1 MNRIDLAGRTA
12 IVTGAVKGI
21 GRAITAHLQAA
32 GARVIAWDIDADGL
46 AAMADTVAGNAVVD
60 IADGGQVRAAVETAV
75 NAHGRLD
82 ILINNAGIVGPPT
95 AALAYPEDAW
105 RQVVDIDLTGTFL
118 CCQAVAPQMVGAGYG
133 RIVNIASIAG
143 KEGTPMLAAYS
154 AAKAGVIAFTK
165 VLGRE
170 LAETGVIAN
179 CVAPAAIETDM
190 AHNQD
195 PEVLRLMIE
204 KNPMKRLGTVDEVA
218 RMTAWL
224 ASADCS
230 FSTGA
235 VFDLSGGRAGH

>member
-32 GARVIAWDIDADGL
+32 GAQVIAWDIDADGL
-46 AAMADTVAGNAVVD
+46 AAMANTVAGNAVVD

-118 CCQAVAPQMVGAGYG
+118 CCQAVAPQMVAAGYG

>member
-32 GARVIAWDIDADGL
+32 GAQVIAWDIDADGL
-46 AAMADTVAGNAVVD
+46 AAMADTVAGHAVVD

-75 NAHGRLD
+75 NTHGRLD

-118 CCQAVAPQMVGAGYG
+118 CCQAVAPQMVAAGYG

>member
-21 GRAITAHLQAA
+21 GRAIIAHLQAA
-32 GARVIAWDIDADGL
+32 GAQVIAWDIDADGL

-118 CCQAVAPQMVGAGYG
+118 CCQAVAPQMVAAGYG

>member
-32 GARVIAWDIDADGL
+32 GAQIIAWDIDADGL
-46 AAMADTVAGNAVVD
+46 AAMADTVAGHAVVD

-118 CCQAVAPQMVGAGYG
+118 CCQAVAPQMVAAGYG

>member
-32 GARVIAWDIDADGL
+32 GAQVIAWDIDADGL
-46 AAMADTVAGNAVVD
+46 ATMADTVAGNAVVD

-118 CCQAVAPQMVGAGYG
+118 CCQAVAPQMVAAGYG

>member
-32 GARVIAWDIDADGL
+32 GAQVIAWDIDADGL
-46 AAMADTVAGNAVVD
+46 AAMANTVAGNAVVD

-118 CCQAVAPQMVGAGYG
+118 CCQAVAPQMVAAGYG

-235 VFDLSGGRAGH
+235 VFDLSGGRASH

>member
-32 GARVIAWDIDADGL
+32 GAQVIAWDIDADGL
-46 AAMADTVAGNAVVD
+46 AAMADTVAGHAVVD
-60 IADGGQVRAAVETAV
+60 IADGGQVRAALETAV

-118 CCQAVAPQMVGAGYG
+118 CCQAVAPQMVAAGYG

-143 KEGTPMLAAYS
+143 KEGTSMLAAYS

>member
-32 GARVIAWDIDADGL
+32 GAQVIAWDIDAGGL
-46 AAMADTVAGNAVVD
+46 AAMADTVAGHAVVD
-60 IADGGQVRAAVETAV
+60 IADGGQVRATVETAV

-95 AALAYPEDAW
+95 SALAYPEDAW

-118 CCQAVAPQMVGAGYG
+118 CCQAVAPQMVAAGYG

-154 AAKAGVIAFTK
+154 AAKAGVIAFT
-165 VLGRE
+165 
-170 LAETGVIAN
+170 
-179 CVAPAAIETDM
+179 
-190 AHNQD
+190 
-195 PEVLRLMIE
+195 
-204 KNPMKRLGTVDEVA
+204 
-218 RMTAWL
+218 
-224 ASADCS
+224 
-230 FSTGA
+230 
-235 VFDLSGGRAGH
+235 

>member
-32 GARVIAWDIDADGL
+32 GAHVIAWDIDADGL

-118 CCQAVAPQMVGAGYG
+118 CCQAVAPQMVAAGYG

>member
-21 GRAITAHLQAA
+21 GRAITAHLKAA
-32 GARVIAWDIDADGL
+32 GAHVIAWDIDADGL
-46 AAMADTVAGNAVVD
+46 AAMADTVAGHAVVD

-118 CCQAVAPQMVGAGYG
+118 CCQAVAPQMVAAGYG

>member
-32 GARVIAWDIDADGL
+32 GAQVIAWDIDADGL
-46 AAMADTVAGNAVVD
+46 AAMADTVAGHAVVD
-60 IADGGQVRAAVETAV
+60 IADGGQVRAAVVTAV
-75 NAHGRLD
+75 NAHGPLD

-118 CCQAVAPQMVGAGYG
+118 CCQAVAPQMVAAGYG

>member
-32 GARVIAWDIDADGL
+32 GAQVIAWDIDADGL
-46 AAMADTVAGNAVVD
+46 AAMANTVAGNAVVD

-118 CCQAVAPQMVGAGYG
+118 CCQAVAPQMVAAGYG

-143 KEGTPMLAAYS
+143 KEGTTMLAAYS
-154 AAKAGVIAFTK
+154 AAKAG
-165 VLGRE
+165 
-170 LAETGVIAN
+170 
-179 CVAPAAIETDM
+179 
-190 AHNQD
+190 
-195 PEVLRLMIE
+195 
-204 KNPMKRLGTVDEVA
+204 
-218 RMTAWL
+218 
-224 ASADCS
+224 
-230 FSTGA
+230 
-235 VFDLSGGRAGH
+235 

>member
-32 GARVIAWDIDADGL
+32 SAQVIAWDIDADGL
-46 AAMADTVAGNAVVD
+46 AAMADTVAGHAVVD
-60 IADGGQVRAAVETAV
+60 IAEGGRVRAAVETAV

-118 CCQAVAPQMVGAGYG
+118 CCQAVAPQMVAAGYG

>member
-32 GARVIAWDIDADGL
+32 GAQVIAWDIDADGL
-46 AAMADTVAGNAVVD
+46 AAMADTVAGNGVVD

-95 AALAYPEDAW
+95 AAPAYPEDAW

-118 CCQAVAPQMVGAGYG
+118 CCQAVAPQMVAAGYG

-170 LAETGVIAN
+170 LAETGVIAH

>member
-1 MNRIDLAGRTA
+1 
-12 IVTGAVKGI
+12 
-21 GRAITAHLQAA
+21 
-32 GARVIAWDIDADGL
+32 
-46 AAMADTVAGNAVVD
+46 
-60 IADGGQVRAAVETAV
+60 
-75 NAHGRLD
+75 
-82 ILINNAGIVGPPT
+82 
-95 AALAYPEDAW
+95 
-105 RQVVDIDLTGTFL
+105 
-118 CCQAVAPQMVGAGYG
+118 
-133 RIVNIASIAG
+133 
-143 KEGTPMLAAYS
+143 MLAAYS

>member
-32 GARVIAWDIDADGL
+32 GAQVIAWDIDADGL

-60 IADGGQVRAAVETAV
+60 IADGGQVRAAVGTAV

-118 CCQAVAPQMVGAGYG
+118 CQAVAPQMVAAGYG

-224 ASADCS
+224 ASPDCS

>member
-32 GARVIAWDIDADGL
+32 GAQVIAWDIDADGL

-118 CCQAVAPQMVGAGYG
+118 CCQAVAPQMVAAGYG

>member
-32 GARVIAWDIDADGL
+32 GAQVIAWDIDADGL
-46 AAMADTVAGNAVVD
+46 AAMADTVAGHAVVD

-118 CCQAVAPQMVGAGYG
+118 CCKAVAPQMVAAGYG

>member
-32 GARVIAWDIDADGL
+32 GAQVIAWDIDADGL

-60 IADGGQVRAAVETAV
+60 IADGGQVRAAMETAL

-118 CCQAVAPQMVGAGYG
+118 CCQAVAPQMVAAGYG

>member
-32 GARVIAWDIDADGL
+32 GAQVIAWDIDADGL
-46 AAMADTVAGNAVVD
+46 AAMADTVAGHAVVD
-60 IADGGQVRAAVETAV
+60 IADGGRVRTAVETAV

-118 CCQAVAPQMVGAGYG
+118 CCQAVAPQMVAAGYG

-230 FSTGA
+230 FSTGP

>member
-32 GARVIAWDIDADGL
+32 GAQVIAWDIDADGL
-46 AAMADTVAGNAVVD
+46 AAMADTVAGHAVVD

-75 NAHGRLD
+75 NAYGRLD

-118 CCQAVAPQMVGAGYG
+118 CCQAVAPQMVAAGYG

>member
-12 IVTGAVKGI
+12 IATGAVKGI

-32 GARVIAWDIDADGL
+32 GAQVIAWDIDAGGL
-46 AAMADTVAGNAVVD
+46 AAMGDTVAGHAVVD

-75 NAHGRLD
+75 NAHGCLD

-118 CCQAVAPQMVGAGYG
+118 CCQAVVPQMVAAGYG

>member
-32 GARVIAWDIDADGL
+32 GAQVIAWDIDADGL
-46 AAMADTVAGNAVVD
+46 AAMADTVAGHAVVD

-105 RQVVDIDLTGTFL
+105 RQVVDIDLNGTFL
-118 CCQAVAPQMVGAGYG
+118 CCQAVAPQMVAAGYG

>member
-32 GARVIAWDIDADGL
+32 GAQVIAWDIDADGL

-118 CCQAVAPQMVGAGYG
+118 CCQAVAPQMVAAGYG

-224 ASADCS
+224 ASPDCS

>member
-21 GRAITAHLQAA
+21 GRAITAHLLAA
-32 GARVIAWDIDADGL
+32 GAQVIAWDIDADGL
-46 AAMADTVAGNAVVD
+46 AAMADTVAGHAVVD

-118 CCQAVAPQMVGAGYG
+118 CCQAVAPQMVAAGYG

>member
-32 GARVIAWDIDADGL
+32 GAQVIAWDIDADGL
-46 AAMADTVAGNAVVD
+46 AAMADTVAGHAVVD

-118 CCQAVAPQMVGAGYG
+118 CCQAVAPQMVAAGYG

-143 KEGTPMLAAYS
+143 KEGTPMLAGYS

>member
-32 GARVIAWDIDADGL
+32 GAQVIAWDIDADGL

-60 IADGGQVRAAVETAV
+60 IADGGQVGAAVETAV

-105 RQVVDIDLTGTFL
+105 RQVVDIDLTGTFI
-118 CCQAVAPQMVGAGYG
+118 CCQAVAPQMVAAGYG

>member
-32 GARVIAWDIDADGL
+32 GAQVIAWDIDADGL
-46 AAMADTVAGNAVVD
+46 AAMANTVAGNAVVD

-118 CCQAVAPQMVGAGYG
+118 CCKAVAPQMVAAGYG

>member
-32 GARVIAWDIDADGL
+32 GAQVIAWDIDADGL
-46 AAMADTVAGNAVVD
+46 AAMADTVAGSGVVD

-118 CCQAVAPQMVGAGYG
+118 CCQAVAPQMVAAGYG

-204 KNPMKRLGTVDEVA
+204 KNPMKRLGTVSEVA

>member
-32 GARVIAWDIDADGL
+32 GAQVIAWDIDADGL
-46 AAMADTVAGNAVVD
+46 AAMADTVAGHTVVD

-75 NAHGRLD
+75 NAYGRLD

-95 AALAYPEDAW
+95 PALDYPEDAW

-118 CCQAVAPQMVGAGYG
+118 CCQTVAPQMVAAGYG

-179 CVAPAAIETDM
+179 CIAPAAIETDM

>member
-21 GRAITAHLQAA
+21 GRAIIAHLQAA
-32 GARVIAWDIDADGL
+32 GAQVIAWDIDADGL
-46 AAMADTVAGNAVVD
+46 AAIADTVAGNAVVD

-118 CCQAVAPQMVGAGYG
+118 CCQAVAPQMVAAGYG

-224 ASADCS
+224 ASPDCS

>member
-1 MNRIDLAGRTA
+1 MNRIDLASRTA

-21 GRAITAHLQAA
+21 GRAIIAHLQAA
-32 GARVIAWDIDADGL
+32 GAQVIAWDIDADGL
-46 AAMADTVAGNAVVD
+46 AAMADTVAGHAVVD

-118 CCQAVAPQMVGAGYG
+118 CCQAVAPQMVAAGYG

>member
-32 GARVIAWDIDADGL
+32 GAQVIAWDIDADGL

-118 CCQAVAPQMVGAGYG
+118 CCQAVAPQMIAAGYG

>member
-32 GARVIAWDIDADGL
+32 GAQVIAWDIDADGL
-46 AAMADTVAGNAVVD
+46 AAMADTVAGHAVVD

-118 CCQAVAPQMVGAGYG
+118 CCQAVAPQMVAAGHG

-235 VFDLSGGRAGH
+235 VFDLSGGRAAH

>member
-32 GARVIAWDIDADGL
+32 GAQVIAWDIDADGL
-46 AAMADTVAGNAVVD
+46 AAMADTVAGHAVVD
-60 IADGGQVRAAVETAV
+60 IADSGQVRAAVETAV

-118 CCQAVAPQMVGAGYG
+118 CCQAVAPQMVAAGYG

>member
-32 GARVIAWDIDADGL
+32 GAQVIAWDIDADGL

-60 IADGGQVRAAVETAV
+60 IADGGQVRAAVETAI

-118 CCQAVAPQMVGAGYG
+118 CCQAVAPQMVAAGYG